1 MNYRNS
7 SYRKNAEKDRCIQCG
22 IEPPAPRRKR
32 CQRCLED
39 ARSKANTRRDE
50 LRSQGLC
57 PQCGTRRVFLDF
69 PSCGR
74 CAFGAEFWGKI
85 VAATKTPIPP
95 YLRKVKMIRAAWPK
109 GTLSAKSQ
117 ANLDTDDVATPQVL
131 ERLLRILDQLAPRY
145 HRGSNPWKR
154 LRKAVE
160 ESEKRAKEEDGI
172 SF

>member
-1 MNYRNS
+1 
-7 SYRKNAEKDRCIQCG
+7 
-22 IEPPAPRRKR
+22 
-32 CQRCLED
+32 
-39 ARSKANTRRDE
+39 
-50 LRSQGLC
+50 
-57 PQCGTRRVFLDF
+57 
-69 PSCGR
+69 
-74 CAFGAEFWGKI
+74 
-85 VAATKTPIPP
+85 
-95 YLRKVKMIRAAWPK
+95 MIRAAWPK